1 MHQFRNKTGSDRGFF
16 PYLAIVATGTA
27 RRPPLKSA
35 VPAIAFMLMPKA
47 FMLPLA
53 LVAAAA
59 VVHPLRAEDA
69 PTLPLWEVGIGTTAR
84 VAPDYPGASD
94 YSPGGAVFPFV
105 TYRGRLFEFGGDQ
118 TLRFVPFQ
126 LDRVEIGVTVD
137 GSSAVDS
144 RDNALRG
151 ALPDLDALA
160 EFGPEVNLSLF
171 ERAAVFGKGTGR
183 YELSLQTRGVFSL
196 GDRIDTVGTLGRV
209 ALRYRQNGALKPGAR
224 VTASIG
230 PVFASEGVHD
240 YFYATES
247 YDARGGY
254 LGTEAEVSV
263 RYPLNDRLRVV
274 GGVGVTVLSGA
285 ANRASP
291 LFDEEVNVSAHIG
304 LRWSL
309 FQSQRRTTRDR

>member
-1 MHQFRNKTGSDRGFF
+1 MGLMILFLL
-16 PYLAIVATGTA
+16 P
-27 RRPPLKSA
+27 A
-35 VPAIAFMLMPKA
+35 VSSLSPAHAG
-47 FMLPLA
+47 
-53 LVAAAA
+53 
-59 VVHPLRAEDA
+59 DA
-69 PTLPLWEVGIGTTAR
+69 PTLPLWELGVGATAR
-84 VAPDYPGASD
+84 VAPDYPGASE
-94 YSPGGAVFPFV
+94 YNPGGTVFPFV
-105 TYRGRLFEFGGDQ
+105 TYRGRLLEFGGDQ
-118 TLRFVPFQ
+118 TFRIVPFR

-160 EFGPEVNLSLF
+160 EIGPEVNIALS
-171 ERAAVFGKGTGR
+171 ERSAILGNGTGR

-196 GDRIDTVGTLGRV
+196 GDGIDHVGTLGRL

-224 VTASIG
+224 VTAAIG

-240 YFYATES
+240 FFYATDS

-254 LGTEAEVSV
+254 LGTEADVSV

-274 GGVGVTVLSGA
+274 GGVGVTLLSGA

-291 LFDEEVNVSAHIG
+291 LFDEKVNVSAHIG